1 MVIWA
6 YCLDLLEHGFLGK
19 MVGRDGLMDMVDEVV
34 VVKAVGVVQRVF
46 CLQVRLFGGYDGCK
60 TSDRVVW
67 ILWERVEET

>member
-34 VVKAVGVVQRVF
+34 VVKAVGVVQREFFVF
-46 CLQVRLFGGYDGCK
+46 R
-60 TSDRVVW
+60 
-67 ILWERVEET
+67 